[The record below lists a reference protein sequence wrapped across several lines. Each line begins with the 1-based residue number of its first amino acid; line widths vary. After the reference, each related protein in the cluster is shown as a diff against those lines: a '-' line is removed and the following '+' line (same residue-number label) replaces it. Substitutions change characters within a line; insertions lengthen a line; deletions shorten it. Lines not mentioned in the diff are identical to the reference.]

1 MMCWRSATRRF
12 AIEDADAPEEAAALG
27 APHVFGLPGVPLPHR
42 LLRSGCGSRS
52 ARGASLVLLF
62 GLLTL
67 TAACDKSA
75 SVSAAREPRAPAAPA
90 REARVAAASPAE
102 TAAPD
107 MPLSIPPVDLRG
119 AAQRAAGPS
128 FTPLAG
134 AGGEAVTRLVAFD
147 SAPFPYS
154 GVEPGRGAF
163 LDVARGGERGHRARN
178 GQVLWE
184 KETFGDRRVLVHVPE
199 NFDRTQPGVLVVF
212 FHGFGATLSRDVL
225 ERQQVPAQ
233 ISASGANAV
242 LVAPQFAVD
251 ARDGSAGRFWEHGG
265 FTRFLDETAKHLATQ
280 QGDPSLERVFRKMP
294 LVLVAY
300 SGGFAPA
307 AYAIRDVAG
316 AHRVKGVVLLDAAY
330 GELDTFADWTARER
344 SGFFVSAYT
353 NSTRAHNEELKRKL
367 AAKGI
372 AYSSNPEQAGG
383 GATFLYTGAEYPHRD
398 YVTRAWVEHPIEDV
412 LARMA
417 RQGSAET
424 RVAARAGRP
433 GAGE

>member
-1 MMCWRSATRRF
+1 MSWRSATRRF
-12 AIEDADAPEEAAALG
+12 AIEDADALEDRAALG
-27 APHVFGLPGVPLPHR
+27 HSAGAPRAFGSPGGPLPHR
-42 LLRSGCGSRS
+42 LLRSEFRS
-52 ARGASLVLLF
+52 LPARGVSLALLF
-62 GLLTL
+62 GLLAL
-67 TAACDKSA
+67 TAACDKYA
-75 SVSAAREPRAPAAPA
+75 DVPVA
-90 REARVAAASPAE
+90 REARVVGAKAAEPSAAE
-102 TAAPD
+102 PSAAD
-107 MPLSIPPVDLRG
+107 MPLSNPPVDLHS
-119 AAQRAAGPS
+119 AARQAAGPS

-134 AGGEAVTRLVAFD
+134 AGGAPVTQLVAFD
-147 SAPFPYS
+147 SAPFPYD
-154 GVEPGRGAF
+154 GAQPGRGAF
-163 LDVARGGERGHRARN
+163 LDVARGGERGHRAGN

-212 FHGFGATLSRDVL
+212 FHGFGATLSRDVW

-265 FTRFLDETAKHLATQ
+265 FTRFLDETAKHLAAL

-330 GELDTFADWTARER
+330 GELDTFADWAARER

-353 NSTRAHNEELKRKL
+353 NSTHAHNEELKRKL

-372 AYSSNPEQAGG
+372 AYSSNPEQAGS
-383 GATFLYTGAEYPHRD
+383 GATFFYTGAEHPHRD

-417 RQGSAET
+417 RQGAAET
-424 RVAARAGRP
+424 RMAARGGRP
-433 GAGE
+433 GGGE